1 LIGGVFSIGV
11 GLLVADIGVGV
22 GTDCAIFGIT
32 VVVLVLIVVGYRLL
46 FGFALSGLSVTGV
59 DGISL
64 RSLELVLV
72 LLMVMPMVLVALLLV
87 LVLGLFQMVF
97 AAELA

>member
-1 LIGGVFSIGV
+1 MGWVIE
-11 GLLVADIGVGV
+11 
-22 GTDCAIFGIT
+22 
-32 VVVLVLIVVGYRLL
+32 LL
-46 FGFALSGLSVTGV
+46 FGFVLSGLSVIGV

-64 RSLELVLV
+64 GSLELVLV

-97 AAELA
+97 AAEPA